1 MKAASLRFR
10 ITLCYVSL
18 LAAALVV
25 FGASVY
31 AGLQS
36 YLKNSLK
43 YSLVETSTNIATR
56 FVSEFSQK
64 GQGWVAGEVNEAY
77 APEIS
82 GRFIRITHVLPSGSG
97 AVVYQSGNTTDPYID
112 TTRVSRP
119 NLLDN
124 TPSVRTERIG
134 PGSYLMVYALPY
146 TTPDQQRF
154 LIESG
159 ASQQPIERVLR
170 GLFLALVALTPLTL
184 LAAAI
189 CGYFLMRQPLR
200 PIAELTRHAE
210 HIGFQGTGE
219 RLPIIASGDELERL
233 SLSLNRMI
241 GRLEDALS
249 HIHRFSAD
257 VSHELHT
264 PLTILRGELE
274 PIIQRPALD
283 SALSDAVGS
292 ALEEIDRMSRIVDS
306 LLVISRLDSGG
317 AGIEFTQVDLSGL
330 VASTTEQM
338 RLLADE
344 RQINITCSS
353 SGPVQVMGD
362 AVRLKQVIVNL
373 LDNAIKYTQP
383 GGQVKT
389 FAFVEGGC
397 GILEVADN
405 GIGIPEESQLHVFE
419 RFYRADKARSRGSGG
434 AGLGLSIVKAICSA
448 HSGSVS
454 LTSRDGAGT
463 TLRVALPLNSPIHA
477 KGMDGARNSSPLAE
491 RRITNYNGDPPI
503 KEEHSVIAKSGTMD

>member
-1 MKAASLRFR
+1 MKAASLRLR
-10 ITLCYVSL
+10 ITLCYLSL

-31 AGLQS
+31 AGLQG
-36 YLKNSLK
+36 YLKSSLK
-43 YSLVETSTNIATR
+43 HSLVETSTNIANR
-56 FVSEFSQK
+56 FVSEFKEK
-64 GQGWVAGEVNEAY
+64 GQSWVAGEVNEAY

-82 GRFIRITHVLPSGSG
+82 GRFIRITQVLPSGGSE
-97 AVVYQSGNTTDPYID
+97 AVYQSGNTTDPYID
-112 TTRVSRP
+112 TARVSRP
-119 NLLDN
+119 SLIDSA
-124 TPSVRTERIG
+124 PSVRTERIG
-134 PGSYLMVYALPY
+134 PGSYLMVYSLPY
-146 TTPDQQRF
+146 TTPDGQRF

-159 ASQQPIERVLR
+159 ASQRPIERVLQ

-241 GRLEDALS
+241 GRLEDALA

-274 PIIQRPALD
+274 PIIQRPNLD
-283 SALSDAVGS
+283 STMSDAIGS

-306 LLVISRLDSGG
+306 LLAISRLDSGG
-317 AGIEFTQVDLSGL
+317 AGIESTQVDLGEL
-330 VASTTEQM
+330 VASTADQM

-344 RQINITCSS
+344 RQITITCSS
-353 SGPVQVMGD
+353 SGRVQVAGD
-362 AVRLKQVIVNL
+362 PVRLKQVIVNL
-373 LDNAIKYTQP
+373 LDNAIKYTLP
-383 GGQVKT
+383 GGEIKT
-389 FAFVEGGC
+389 LAFVEGGWAV
-397 GILEVADN
+397 LEVADT
-405 GIGIPEESQLHVFE
+405 GIGIPEESQAHVFE

-448 HSGSVS
+448 HSGAVS
-454 LTSRDGAGT
+454 LTSREGVGT
-463 TLRVALPLNSPIHA
+463 TLRVALPLNSPIPPKSMEAGKTHP
-477 KGMDGARNSSPLAE
+477 SLAE
-491 RRITNYNGDPPI
+491 RRITNYREDPPADEAQSLTV
-503 KEEHSVIAKSGTMD
+503 KV

>member
-1 MKAASLRFR
+1 MRPASLRFR

-31 AGLQS
+31 FGLQS

-43 YSLVETSTNIATR
+43 EALADTSKNIATR
-56 FVSEFSQK
+56 FVSQFDVK
-64 GQGWVAGEVNEAY
+64 GKDWVAGEVDETY
-77 APEIS
+77 APEIK
-82 GRFIRITHVLPSGSG
+82 GGFIRITHLLPSGGS
-97 AVVYQSGNTTDPYID
+97 AVIYESGNATDPYID
-112 TTRVSRP
+112 SAQVSRLSP
-119 NLLDN
+119 VDI
-124 TPSVRTERIG
+124 TQGVRTENTAS
-134 PGSYLMVYALPY
+134 GSSLMVYALPY
-146 TTPDQQRF
+146 TAPDHSRF

-159 ASQQPIERVLR
+159 ASLRPIERVLW
-170 GLFLALVALTPLTL
+170 GLFLALIILTPLTL
-184 LAAAI
+184 VAAAI
-189 CGYFLMRQPLR
+189 SGYFLMRQPLR

-210 HIGFQGTGE
+210 QIGIHGTGE

-241 GRLEDALS
+241 GRLEDALT

-274 PIIQRPALD
+274 PIIQLPNLD
-283 SALSDAVGS
+283 SVLSDAVGS

-306 LLVISRLDSGG
+306 LLAISRLDSGG
-317 AGIEFTQVDLSGL
+317 AGIESTQVDLSDL
-330 VASTTEQM
+330 VSSTTDQM

-344 RQINITCSS
+344 RQITITCSS
-353 SGPVQVMGD
+353 SGQVQVSAD
-362 AVRLKQVIVNL
+362 SVRLKQVIVNL

-383 GGQVKT
+383 GGRIHT
-389 FAFVEGGC
+389 FAFIEGAYGV
-397 GILEVADN
+397 LEVTDD
-405 GIGIPEESQLHVFE
+405 GIGIPEESQPHVFE

-448 HSGSVS
+448 HAGSVS
-454 LTSRDGAGT
+454 LTSQEGVGT
-463 TLRVALPLNSPIHA
+463 TVRVAFPLNSPIPVRA
-477 KGMDGARNSSPLAE
+477 TETNKSRPPLGERQAVIDDG
-491 RRITNYNGDPPI
+491 GPPSG
-503 KEEHSVIAKSGTMD
+503 EEHSAIAES